1 MECMAPKMAATINM
15 RERRDRKAAQVQ
27 ENGFHRLY
35 LDMEQIAGAT
45 TTTCNKMIFLWEI
58 EKG

>member
-35 LDMEQIAGAT
+35 LDM
-45 TTTCNKMIFLWEI
+45 
-58 EKG
+58 